1 MNECEIQIRVKHDNI
16 VLAYEYKE
24 LSNQIVLI
32 TEFIDGG
39 NLSDLLGKNPKGLCE
54 EKIQNLATGLMFFRI
69 ISFFISFRKFVGN
82 WLDHTYLEN

>member
-1 MNECEIQIRVKHDNI
+1 MEKHI
-16 VLAYEYKE
+16 VLHFLLCNYDLKHIENKE

-54 EKIQNLATGLMFFRI
+54 EKIQNLATG
-69 ISFFISFRKFVGN
+69 
-82 WLDHTYLEN
+82 